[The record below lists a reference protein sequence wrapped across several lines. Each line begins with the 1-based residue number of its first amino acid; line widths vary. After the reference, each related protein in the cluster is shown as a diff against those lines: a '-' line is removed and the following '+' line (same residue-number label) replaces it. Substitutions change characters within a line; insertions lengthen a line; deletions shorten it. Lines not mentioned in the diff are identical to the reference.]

1 MLTYSTLQ
9 DRPRE
14 FLAATS
20 LTHEEF
26 ARVLPAFAA
35 AYAVLYPPDKTW
47 EGNIAPS
54 GRTLLIYDVPD
65 ASPTASSHPQVCQ
78 RELCH
83 GLCPSPVRS
92 SSWGAPSARTITP
105 TLDRLQL
112 VIDDT
117 ITRMPHLPEHHLP
130 VATRTPQRITPRT
143 GQHTIAGGLLRHN
156 AIGPLDQPT

>member
-47 EGNIAPS
+47 EGNLAPS

-65 ASPTASSHPQVCQ
+65 ASPTTSSHPQVCQ

-92 SSWGAPSARTITP
+92 SSWGAPSARTIPP

-117 ITRMPHLPEHHLP
+117 ITRMPHLPKHHLP
-130 VATRTPQRITPRT
+130 AATRTPQRITPRT
-143 GQHTIAGGLLRHN
+143 GQHAIAIGLLRHDT
-156 AIGPLDQPT
+156 IGPRE

>member
-1 MLTYSTLQ
+1 MPLWSLVDKMGILTGYRNKYLN
-9 DRPRE
+9 
-14 FLAATS
+14 L
-20 LTHEEF
+20 
-26 ARVLPAFAA
+26 
-35 AYAVLYPPDKTW
+35 
-47 EGNIAPS
+47 APS

-65 ASPTASSHPQVCQ
+65 TFPTASSHPQVCQ

-117 ITRMPHLPEHHLP
+117 ITRMPHLPKHHLP
-130 VATRTPQRITPRT
+130 AATRTPQRITPRT
-143 GQHTIAGGLLRHN
+143 DQHAIA
-156 AIGPLDQPT
+156 